1 MSNETNMSKN
11 VMTHNAATAG
21 NDASVTEETAG
32 RDIAPGPAEVVPVT
46 AQATDRERPAQTGD
60 AQPTHYKRFTRAQRI
75 EHALLFIS
83 FTTLVI
89 TGLPQLY
96 SQTWVGSIAIFSMG
110 GIELVRILHRAAAV
124 LLMLETIFHGGVVTY
139 KVLVK
144 RVRLTMMPGW
154 QDIKDGFQALG
165 YNFGIAKTPPRMG
178 RYTFGEKVEYWAV
191 IWGTVIMVLT
201 GFMLWNPI
209 ATTRFLPGQ
218 AIPAAKAAH
227 GGEALLAILSII
239 TWHVYHVHIK
249 HFNRSIFTGHISRH
263 EMEEE
268 HPLELAAI
276 ERGEEDAPVD
286 PVRLRRR
293 QQIFYPVATVISLLL
308 LLGLYWFVTF
318 EQTAIVTL
326 PR

>member
-1 MSNETNMSKN
+1 MSE
-11 VMTHNAATAG
+11 NAIMAEQPVLSPATAE
-21 NDASVTEETAG
+21 A
-32 RDIAPGPAEVVPVT
+32 AP
-46 AQATDRERPAQTGD
+46 ATDPPK
-60 AQPTHYKRFTRAQRI
+60 PTKYKRFTRTQRI
-75 EHALLFIS
+75 EHVLLFTS

-96 SQTWVGSIAIFSMG
+96 SLTLWGSIMIWLFG
-110 GIELVRILHRAAAV
+110 GIEVVRIIHRTAAV
-124 LLMLETIFHGGVVTY
+124 VLMLETIYHGGVVTY

-144 RVRLTMMPGW
+144 RVALTMMPGW

-165 YNFGIAKTPPRMG
+165 YNMWLAKTPPRMG

-191 IWGTVIMVLT
+191 IWGTVIMVIT

-209 ATTRFLPGQ
+209 ATTRFFPGQ

-227 GGEALLAILSII
+227 GGEAILAFLSII
-239 TWHVYHVHIK
+239 TWHVYHVHMK

-276 ERGEEDAPVD
+276 EAGVQEPAVD
-286 PVRLRRR
+286 PVALRRR
-293 QQIFYPVATVISLLL
+293 QLIFYPVAVVISGLL

-318 EQTAIVTL
+318 EQTAIITL

>member
-1 MSNETNMSKN
+1 MSEN
-11 VMTHNAATAG
+11 VIM
-21 NDASVTEETAG
+21 
-32 RDIAPGPAEVVPVT
+32 AEQPVLSPVT
-46 AQATDRERPAQTGD
+46 AEAAPATD
-60 AQPTHYKRFTRAQRI
+60 QPKPTKFKRFTRTQRL
-75 EHALLFIS
+75 EHVLLFTS

-96 SQTWVGSIAIFSMG
+96 SLTLWGSILIWLLG
-110 GIELVRILHRAAAV
+110 GIESVRIIHRAAAV
-124 LLMLETIFHGGVVTY
+124 VLMLETIYHGGVVTY
-139 KVLVK
+139 KVLVQ
-144 RVRLTMMPGW
+144 RVALTMMPSW

-165 YNFGIAKTPPRMG
+165 YNMWLAKTPPRMG

-191 IWGTVIMVLT
+191 IWGTVIMVIT

-209 ATTRFLPGQ
+209 ATTRFFPGQ

-227 GGEALLAILSII
+227 GGEAILAILSIV

-276 ERGEEDAPVD
+276 EAGVQERPVD
-286 PVRLRRR
+286 LVALRRR
-293 QQIFYPVATVISLLL
+293 QLIFYPVAVVISGLL

-318 EQTAIVTL
+318 EQTAIITL

>member
-1 MSNETNMSKN
+1 MSEN
-11 VMTHNAATAG
+11 VTVAPAHPEVTA
-21 NDASVTEETAG
+21 DTVPAPPS
-32 RDIAPGPAEVVPVT
+32 APGEEAHVAPPS
-46 AQATDRERPAQTGD
+46 
-60 AQPTHYKRFTRAQRI
+60 HYKRFTRAQRI
-75 EHALLFIS
+75 EHVLLFTS
-83 FTTLVI
+83 FTTLVV

-96 SQTWVGSIAIFSMG
+96 SLTWIGSVTIWLFG
-110 GIELVRILHRAAAV
+110 GIEMVRIIHRAAAV
-124 LLMLETIFHGGVVTY
+124 VLMLETIYHGGIVTY
-139 KVLVK
+139 KVFVK
-144 RVRLTMMPGW
+144 RVSLTMMPGW
-154 QDIKDGFQALG
+154 QDVIDAFQSLG
-165 YNFGIAKTPPRMG
+165 HNLGLAKNPPRMG
-178 RYTFGEKVEYWAV
+178 RYTFGEKAEYWAV

-239 TWHVYHVHIK
+239 TWHVYNVHIK
-249 HFNRSIFTGHISRH
+249 YFNRSIFTGRISRH

-276 ERGEEDAPVD
+276 EAGETERPVD
-286 PVRLRRR
+286 PVALRRR
-293 QQIFYPVATVISLLL
+293 QRIFYPVAVVISVAL

-326 PR
+326 PTP

>member
-1 MSNETNMSKN
+1 MSE
-11 VMTHNAATAG
+11 NAIMAEQPVLSPATAE
-21 NDASVTEETAG
+21 A
-32 RDIAPGPAEVVPVT
+32 AP
-46 AQATDRERPAQTGD
+46 ATDPPK
-60 AQPTHYKRFTRAQRI
+60 PTKYKRFTRTQRI
-75 EHALLFIS
+75 EHVLLFTS

-96 SQTWVGSIAIFSMG
+96 SLTLWGSIMIWLFG
-110 GIELVRILHRAAAV
+110 GIEVVRIIHRTAAV
-124 LLMLETIFHGGVVTY
+124 VLMLETIYHGGVVTY

-144 RVRLTMMPGW
+144 RVALTMMPGW

-165 YNFGIAKTPPRMG
+165 YNMWLAKTPPRMG

-191 IWGTVIMVLT
+191 IWGTVIMVIT

-209 ATTRFLPGQ
+209 ATTRFFPGQ

-227 GGEALLAILSII
+227 GGEAILAFLSII
-239 TWHVYHVHIK
+239 TWHVYHVHMK
-249 HFNRSIFTGHISRH
+249 HFNRSIFTGQISRH

-276 ERGEEDAPVD
+276 EAGVQERPVD
-286 PVRLRRR
+286 PVALRRR
-293 QQIFYPVATVISLLL
+293 QLIFYPVAVVISGLL

-318 EQTAIVTL
+318 EQTAIITL

>member
-1 MSNETNMSKN
+1 MS
-11 VMTHNAATAG
+11 
-21 NDASVTEETAG
+21 EEAVV
-32 RDIAPGPAEVVPVT
+32 IEPPAVVPAV
-46 AQATDRERPAQTGD
+46 EIVGEPAPK
-60 AQPTHYKRFTRAQRI
+60 PTSYKRFTRSQRI
-75 EHALLFIS
+75 EHVLLFTS
-83 FTTLVI
+83 FTTLVL

-96 SQTWVGSIAIFSMG
+96 SLTWLGSVTIWLFG
-110 GIELVRILHRAAAV
+110 GIEAVRIIHRAAAV
-124 LLMLETIFHGGVVTY
+124 VLMIETIYHGGVVTY
-139 KVLVK
+139 KTLVK
-144 RVRLTMMPGW
+144 RVKLTMMPSW
-154 QDIKDGFQALG
+154 QDVLDGFQALG
-165 YNFGIAKTPPRMG
+165 YNLGLAKTPPRMG

-268 HPLELAAI
+268 HPLELAAL
-276 ERGEEDAPVD
+276 EAGVEEDLVD
-286 PVRLRRR
+286 PAALRRR
-293 QQIFYPVATVISLLL
+293 QRFFYPVAILISVTL

-318 EQTAIVTL
+318 EQTAILTV
-326 PR
+326 PQ